1 MTKVGAVLR
10 QLGEIA
16 SAQISTIPTHLKSPI
31 EHDGGIDRH
40 AERLVNNETRP
51 VYESGQN
58 RCNLFARMEMKRL
71 QVVYAAPKKF

>member
-1 MTKVGAVLR
+1 MR
-10 QLGEIA
+10 MGESV
-16 SAQISTIPTHLKSPI
+16 SAKITTHLNSPI
-31 EHDGGIDRH
+31 AYCGGIDLR

-58 RCNLFARMEMKRL
+58 RCNLFARMEIKRL